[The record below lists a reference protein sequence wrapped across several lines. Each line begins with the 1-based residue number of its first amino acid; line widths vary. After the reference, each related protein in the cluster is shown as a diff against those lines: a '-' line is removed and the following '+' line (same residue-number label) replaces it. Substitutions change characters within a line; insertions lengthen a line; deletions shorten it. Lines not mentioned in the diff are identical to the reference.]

1 MTEECKGPPLP
12 GEKRQ
17 AGKSVKAGGQDDPQ
31 NTRPFSG
38 LQFMRRREA
47 GLERF
52 DVILDDLAAEH
63 GLPICTATTEVA
75 P

>member
-1 MTEECKGPPLP
+1 MTTKWKGPPLP

-17 AGKSVKAGGQDDPQ
+17 AGKSVEAGDQDNSQ

-38 LQFMRRREA
+38 LQFMRRAA
-47 GLERF
+47 GLERLS
-52 DVILDDLAAEH
+52 VILDDLAAGH
-63 GLPICTATTEVA
+63 GWPFCTATTEVA

>member
-1 MTEECKGPPLP
+1 MTTKWKGPPLP

-17 AGKSVKAGGQDDPQ
+17 AGKSVEAGGQDDSQDTPPEP
-31 NTRPFSG
+31 T
-38 LQFMRRREA
+38 LQFMRRRAA

-52 DVILDDLAAEH
+52 SVILDDLAAEH
-63 GLPICTATTEVA
+63 GWPFCTATTEVA

>member
-1 MTEECKGPPLP
+1 MTTESKGPPLP

-17 AGKSVKAGGQDDPQ
+17 AGKSVEAGGQDDSQ

-38 LQFMRRREA
+38 LQFMRRRAA
-47 GLERF
+47 GLEQF
-52 DVILDDLAAEH
+52 SVILDNLAAEH
-63 GLPICTATTEVA
+63 GLPICTATAEVV

>member
-1 MTEECKGPPLP
+1 MTTKWNGPPLP

-17 AGKSVKAGGQDDPQ
+17 AGKSVEASGQDDSQ

-38 LQFMRRREA
+38 LQITRRRAA
-47 GLERF
+47 GLEPF
-52 DVILDDLAAEH
+52 MVILDDLAEY
-63 GLPICTATTEVA
+63 GWPICTATTEVA

>member
-1 MTEECKGPPLP
+1 MTTKWNGPPLP

-17 AGKSVKAGGQDDPQ
+17 AGKSVEAGGQDDSQ

-38 LQFMRRREA
+38 LQFMRRRAA
-47 GLERF
+47 GLEQF
-52 DVILDDLAAEH
+52 NVILDDLAADH
-63 GLPICTATTEVA
+63 GWPICTATAEVV

>member
-1 MTEECKGPPLP
+1 MDTKWNGPPLP

-17 AGKSVKAGGQDDPQ
+17 AGKSVKAGGQDNSQ

-38 LQFMRRREA
+38 VQFMRRAA
-47 GLERF
+47 GLERLN
-52 DVILDDLAAEH
+52 VILDDLAAEH
-63 GLPICTATTEVA
+63 GWPFCTATTEVS